1 MASRARQDGDMASFA
16 PRVDSRL
23 VAAVTRLDDG
33 NAPVA
38 EIHRRVGAV
47 AGHLGLAQPSYQCV
61 RLLVREIRAGR
72 AVPGMGD
79 VVLDIAFRNKPP
91 DALLDYLSDRPN
103 RTA

>member
-1 MASRARQDGDMASFA
+1 VASSA

-23 VAAVTRLDDG
+23 VAALRRLDDD
-33 NAPVA
+33 NEPVA

-72 AVPGMGD
+72 AVPGLGD
-79 VVLDIAFRNKPP
+79 VLLDIALRNKAPEV
-91 DALLDYLSDRPN
+91 LLTYLSDHPWQSV
-103 RTA
+103 